1 MGSMPRVGQSGPTE
15 HAAERLIGR
24 LLQIGVIL
32 AAVLVLTG
40 GIKLEIERGSTTPNY
55 GVFRGTEA
63 SLQGIV
69 SIVRDASAGE
79 ARAIVQLG
87 LIVLI
92 ATPIARVAFM
102 LLVFVLQ
109 RDRLY
114 VGLTAVV
121 LLLLLYGF
129 LAGS

>member
-1 MGSMPRVGQSGPTE
+1 MGSLPRAGQPGLTE

-32 AAVLVLTG
+32 AALLVLGG
-40 GIKLEIERGSTTPNY
+40 GIKLEIERGSSTPSY
-55 GVFRGTEA
+55 ATFRGTEA
-63 SLQGIV
+63 SLQSLV
-69 SIVRDASAGE
+69 SIVHDASAGD
-79 ARAIVQLG
+79 ARAIVQFG

-121 LLLLLYGF
+121 LLLLLYSF